1 MQRSIKNNLVAICA
15 AFVAALSWSPSVSAQ
30 DLEFQFP
37 EMEEIYDPSFLIA
50 PDGFEWVDSLIY
62 VPVPAVD
69 TAYVGKN
76 IFDVDVRQSR
86 QMAGSMIQYLFSNPS
101 RVISGFRVRIF
112 FDNKQSAKV
121 ESEKTLEK
129 FIENYRDVPAYRTY
143 ANPYFKVTVG
153 DCRTKSEAMALLG
166 RIKADF
172 PSAFVVKENICFPVL
187 DPEHTHELD
196 TVQVLRP
203 LPLPDVEP
211 VL

>member
-1 MQRSIKNNLVAICA
+1 MQKRINKLIVILA
-15 AFVAALSWSPSVSAQ
+15 AFVAFLGSTTSASAQ
-30 DLEFQFP
+30 
-37 EMEEIYDPSFLIA
+37 EIEVYDPLFLVA
-50 PDGFEWVDSLIY
+50 PDGYEWVDSLVY

-69 TAYVGKN
+69 TAYLKKN
-76 IFDVDVRQSR
+76 VFDVDVRQSV
-86 QMAGSMIQYLFSNPS
+86 QLAGSMLQYLFSNPS
-101 RVISGFRVRIF
+101 RAISGYRVRIF

-121 ESEKTLEK
+121 ESQKTLDK
-129 FIENYRDVPAYRTY
+129 FIENYRDIPAYRTY

-172 PSAFVVKENICFPVL
+172 PSAFVVKENISFPVL
-187 DPEHTHELD
+187 DPQHTHELD

-203 LPLPDVEP
+203 LPMPETEP